1 MTEILYKDEA
11 FAVVGA
17 AMEVHRTL
25 GWGFLENV
33 YQPALA
39 HEFTLR
45 NIPFAQ
51 QVRLS
56 VKYKDILAGE
66 YVADFVVY
74 GKIIVEIKALGN
86 LTSGHQAQTL
96 NYLAATGYHLAL
108 LINFGSTSLQYH
120 RIIK

>member
-11 FAVVGA
+11 FAVIGA
-17 AMEVHRTL
+17 AMEVHRLL

-33 YQPALA
+33 YQTALA

-56 VKYKDILAGE
+56 VQYKDILAGD
-66 YVADFVVY
+66 YAADFVVY
-74 GKIIVEIKALGN
+74 GKIIVEIKAIGN
-86 LTSGHQAQTL
+86 LTSSHQAQTL
-96 NYLAATGYHLAL
+96 NYLTATGYRLAL

-120 RIIK
+120 RVIK